1 MATDTISA
9 LGAGSGVD
17 VKSLATNLVEA
28 ERAPRKAAIEKK
40 IKASEGGVSGYAA
53 VKFVLGD
60 LQKAFTGL
68 KNQSAYNVMSTKN
81 SQPNAFSV
89 TTTAGTE
96 ASNHSVVVT
105 RLAQAQ
111 RTVTSGFATS
121 ATPINLTDGK
131 LTFTINNEDK
141 EITIPTS
148 ASTPQGIVDAVNAS
162 TTGIKAQLVNTG
174 NSANP
179 FRILFT
185 GQLGENS
192 GFEVSGLPVE
202 TELTQLQAP
211 TDAALTVDGVPIT
224 SSTNKIQGAI
234 ANTTLEL
241 KGVSPKDGSDVFQ
254 AASLEFSRDTSSIKT
269 NLEALVTA
277 FNDASSMFGVV
288 SDPKS
293 TVEIYGAT
301 LVGNSLVGNV
311 RSQMRALITNSVTQI
326 KVPAAQLKLDVPLTI
341 RSVNGKPIEIGFG
354 KDSAGLDKTSFSSPL
369 AVVAAI
375 NAKTADTK
383 VVASINANGD
393 LILGNVNGSE
403 GNDITIKGNP
413 NTLNLSEGIYGSK
426 PGYGSIDVAGTY
438 RSTTPSALRDLGLS
452 ISAQGNLVL
461 DSTKLNAALDAN
473 FEGVVTLLTGNQEN
487 LSAYSQAPGGVAN
500 AAVKKL
506 ATMLDASSAIST
518 QTTNLNTKIS
528 AYKLELD
535 KLETRMTSLL
545 ARYNKQFAAMES
557 MVGQTK
563 SLKEGLTSTFD
574 GMMAAYTKK

>member
-40 IKASEGGVSGYAA
+40 IKASEGSVSGYAA

-68 KNQSAYNVMSTKN
+68 KNQSVYNVMNTKN

-89 TTTAGTE
+89 TTTAATE
-96 ASNHSVVVT
+96 ASNHTVVVT

-111 RTVTSGFATS
+111 RTVSSGFATS
-121 ATPINLTDGK
+121 ATPIALATGK
-131 LTFTINNEDK
+131 LTFTINNVAKD
-141 EITIPTS
+141 ISIPLNNR
-148 ASTPQGIVDAVNAS
+148 TPQGIVEAVNAS
-162 TTGIKAQLVNTG
+162 DTGIKAQLVNTG
-174 NSANP
+174 NSVDP

-185 GQLGENS
+185 GQLGESNS
-192 GFEVSGLPVE
+192 FTLAGLPAE
-202 TELTQLQAP
+202 TELTQLQPP

-234 ANTTLEL
+234 ANTTLDL
-241 KGVSPKDGSDVFQ
+241 KSVSPKDGLEFQ

-269 NLEALVTA
+269 NLEALVA
-277 FNDASSMFGVV
+277 SFNDASSMLGVV

-293 TVEIYGAT
+293 TVETYGAT

-311 RSQMRALITNSVTQI
+311 RSQMRALVTNSVTQI
-326 KVPAAQLKLDVPLTI
+326 KVPAAQIKRDAQITI
-341 RSVNGKPIEIGFG
+341 SSSSGKPTLIGFG
-354 KDSAGLDKTSFSSPL
+354 TDSDGVAKTSFEDLS

-375 NAKTADTK
+375 NAKSSDTK

-393 LILGNVNGSE
+393 LIMGNMSGSE
-403 GNDITIKGNP
+403 GNDINISGSP
-413 NTLNLSEGIYGSK
+413 NTLNLSAGTYGSK
-426 PGYGSIDVAGTY
+426 PGYGTTEVPGTLK
-438 RSTTPSALRDLGLS
+438 SSNPSALRDLGLS
-452 ISAQGNLVL
+452 ISAQGTLLL
-461 DSTKLNAALDAN
+461 DAAKLNTALENN

-500 AAVKKL
+500 ASVKKIT
-506 ATMLDASSAIST
+506 TMLDISSPLST

-535 KLETRMTSLL
+535 KLEARMTSLL

-563 SLKEGLTSTFD
+563 AMKEGLTSTFE
-574 GMMAAYTKK
+574 GMMAAYTNK